1 MLAWPYFR
9 EVPNPNPPNLNMN
22 MNAHEQERGSR
33 WMTWYFDRATGEP
46 RKFDLKCY
54 ECEPHVFD
62 LDPVIDLDP
71 PPVTIVI
78 D

>member
-1 MLAWPYFR
+1 
-9 EVPNPNPPNLNMN
+9 
-22 MNAHEQERGSR
+22 
-33 WMTWYFDRATGEP
+33 MTWYFDRATGEP